1 MTKIKRSKIAIP
13 HPKFFIP
20 RLSIELIGGI
30 IIFVLAASLFIWR
43 LASLTYGQI
52 NYHEH
57 TTNLI
62 IANQTSWWKI
72 ILNINGPYYLTLYV
86 FRLISHDLVLFRLV
100 SVMIGILTAV
110 VIYWL
115 VSQWHGYKIG
125 LMTAAIYI
133 TDFGVLSIT
142 RQASPL
148 SASLLI
154 PLGLLASMMA
164 INRWQDYRGLLALSI
179 TTGLLLYIPGALWLV
194 LAISVLNIKKLKII
208 WRDLSIRQRL
218 IITTSLI
225 ILLIP
230 LGYQLGHNYTNHQ
243 LAYWLGYG
251 LNGKITALK
260 SYGLNLIKT
269 PSSLFFYSTTLPAS
283 LSLGHL
289 PLLPIAITVLSL
301 IGFYCYITRL
311 SNYRWLNII
320 FLFVISWVVISFGVL
335 SVYVLLPLAAIAA
348 GTGLAFMLREWYS
361 VFPRNPYARYA
372 GISLIIAIVAF
383 TCIFSLR
390 SYFVAWANDPATQI
404 NYSFRLH

>member
-1 MTKIKRSKIAIP
+1 MNKIKRSKIAI
-13 HPKFFIP
+13 FNP
-20 RLSIELIGGI
+20 RSLMPELNVELIGGI
-30 IIFVLAASLFIWR
+30 VIFIFAAFLFIWR
-43 LASLTYGQI
+43 LTSLTYGQI
-52 NYHEH
+52 NFHEH

-62 IANQTSWWKI
+62 IANQTTWWKI
-72 ILNINGPYYLTLYV
+72 ILNLNGPYYLALYV

-100 SVMIGILTAV
+100 SVMIGILTGLA
-110 VIYWL
+110 IYWL

-125 LMTAAIYI
+125 LMAAAIYI

-148 SASLLI
+148 SATLLI
-154 PLGLLASMMA
+154 PLGLLASIVA

-179 TTGLLLYIPGALWLV
+179 TAGLLLYIPGALWLI
-194 LAISVLNIKKLKII
+194 LAVSLLNIKQLKNI
-208 WRDLSIRQRL
+208 WLELSIKQRL
-218 IITTSLI
+218 IIASSII

-230 LGYQLGHNYTNHQ
+230 LGYQLGYHYTNHQ

-269 PSSLFFYSTTLPAS
+269 PTSLLFYSTNLPAA

-301 IGFYCYITRL
+301 IGFYCYVTRL

-320 FLFVISWVVISFGVL
+320 FLFVVSWLVVSFGVL
-335 SVYVLLPLAAIAA
+335 SVYVLLPLAVIAA

-372 GISLIIAIVAF
+372 GI
-383 TCIFSLR
+383 
-390 SYFVAWANDPATQI
+390 
-404 NYSFRLH
+404 